1 MLVNSQPL
9 YQLSYG
15 GMMQGYTLN
24 TTFSGIEHI
33 YSLRPFLQ

>member
-1 MLVNSQPL
+1 
-9 YQLSYG
+9 
-15 GMMQGYTLN
+15 MMQGYTLN